1 MKIRRFTAAA
11 AMVAAGSLVLA
22 ACGGGNGDTEPADPD
37 AGETDDSGLDDDSGI
52 SQEQALTIGWNQ
64 PFYEY
69 NSDSSTGNATANSI
83 VLYLIQS
90 DFNYYDAD
98 LNLVQDPSFGTYE
111 KISDDPLQVKYTF
124 ADTAEWSDGTPVDA
138 ADLVMFWGAK
148 NSRFN
153 TVEAEYDDE
162 NEIANEEELDAGVY
176 FNATSSSVSLIEEF
190 PEISDDNKSVTF
202 TYTKPF
208 GDWEDNVGVG
218 VPAHVVAMNALNIS
232 DPMEAKDALLE
243 AFENED
249 TDALSAISKF
259 WNEGFQFGATLPDDE
274 SLYLSSGPY
283 LLTELREDQ
292 YVTLEKNPDYKGDHE
307 VSIDKITIQYS
318 ESPEALVQALE
329 NGDIDL
335 ISPQATADILT
346 SLEKLG
352 DDYTVI
358 TGEEGTYEHVD
369 LAFDNGGPFDPATY
383 GGDEETA
390 LKVRQAFLKL
400 IPRQEIVDK
409 LVTPLNPDAQIRN
422 SYTVIPGSPMYD
434 PIVEANGMSAYDE
447 VDVEGAKAL
456 LEEAGVDTPVDVR
469 LMFAQGNE
477 RRENEYALMAESA
490 GQEDL
495 FNLINE
501 SSPDWG
507 TLLSDSSKYDA
518 SLFGWQSTSTAVTE
532 SDANYRTGGQNNFG
546 GYSNAE
552 VDGWFDE
559 LQVSTEESEQQELLS
574 KIEAQLVKDAFGV
587 TLWQFPSVTAYNN
600 ALQGVEPIS
609 INPTIFHGFWNWT
622 FEG

>member
-11 AMVAAGSLVLA
+11 AMLAAGSLVLA
-22 ACGGGNGDTEPADPD
+22 ACGDGGSDPADPD
-37 AGETDDSGLDDDSGI
+37 AGETDDSGIDDDSGI
-52 SQEQALTIGWNQ
+52 SQDQALTVGWNQ

-69 NSDSSTGNATANSI
+69 NDDSQTGNATANSV
-83 VLYLIQS
+83 VLYMIKS
-90 DFNYYDAD
+90 GFNYYDAD
-98 LNLVQDPSFGTYE
+98 LELQQDDSFGTYE

-124 ADTAEWSDGTPVDA
+124 ADTAQWSDGTPVDA
-138 ADLVMFWGAK
+138 ADLVMYWGAK
-148 NSRFN
+148 NNRFN
-153 TVEAEYDDE
+153 TVEAEYDEDYE
-162 NEIANEEELDAGVY
+162 VTNEEELDAGVY

-190 PEISDDNKSVTF
+190 PEISDDGKSVTF

-208 GDWEDNVGVG
+208 GDWEVNMGVG
-218 VPAHVVAMNALNIS
+218 VPAHVVAMHALNIS
-232 DPMEAKDALLE
+232 DPQEAKDALVN
-243 AFENED
+243 AFKDED

-259 WNEGFQFGATLPDDE
+259 WNEGFQFGETLPDDE

-292 YVTLEKNPDYKGDHE
+292 YVTLEKNPDYEGDHQ

-318 ESPEALVQALE
+318 ESPEAHVQALE

-335 ISPQATADILT
+335 IAPQATADILT
-346 SLEKLG
+346 SLEQLG
-352 DDYTVI
+352 DDYTVL

-369 LAFDNGGPFDPATY
+369 VVFDNGGPFDPKTY
-383 GGDEETA
+383 DGDEEAA

-409 LVTPLNPDAQIRN
+409 LVLPLNPDGHIRN
-422 SYTVIPGSPMYD
+422 SYTMIPDAPMYG
-434 PIVEANGMSAYDE
+434 PITEANGMSDYDE
-447 VDVEGAKAL
+447 VDLEGAKAL
-456 LEEAGVDTPVDVR
+456 LEEVGVETPIDVR

-477 RRENEYALMAESA
+477 RRENQYSLISESV

-495 FNLINE
+495 FNLINS

-507 TLLSDSSKYDA
+507 TLLEDSSQYDA

-546 GYSNAE
+546 GYTNDE

-559 LQVSTEESEQQELLS
+559 LQVATEEDEQQELLTN
-574 KIEAQLVKDAFGV
+574 IETQLVDDAFGL

-600 ALQGVEPIS
+600 SLQGVDAIS

-622 FEG
+622 YEG

>member
-1 MKIRRFTAAA
+1 LKIRRFTAAA
-11 AMVAAGSLVLA
+11 AMLAAGSLVLA
-22 ACGGGNGDTEPADPD
+22 ACGDGGSDPADPD
-37 AGETDDSGLDDDSGI
+37 AGETDDSGIDDDSGI
-52 SQEQALTIGWNQ
+52 SQDQALTVGWNQ

-69 NSDSSTGNATANSI
+69 NDDSQTGNATANSV
-83 VLYLIQS
+83 VLYMIKS
-90 DFNYYDAD
+90 GFNYYDAD
-98 LNLVQDPSFGTYE
+98 LELQQDDSFGTYE

-124 ADTAEWSDGTPVDA
+124 ADTAQWSDGTPVDA
-138 ADLVMFWGAK
+138 ADLVMYWGAK
-148 NSRFN
+148 NNRFN
-153 TVEAEYDDE
+153 TVEAEYDEDYE
-162 NEIANEEELDAGVY
+162 VTNEEELDAGVY

-190 PEISDDNKSVTF
+190 PEISDDGKSVTF

-208 GDWEDNVGVG
+208 GDWEVNMGVG
-218 VPAHVVAMNALNIS
+218 VPAHVVAMHALNIS
-232 DPMEAKDALLE
+232 DPQEAKDALVN
-243 AFENED
+243 AFKDED

-259 WNEGFQFGATLPDDE
+259 WNEGFQFGETLPDDE

-292 YVTLEKNPDYKGDHE
+292 YVTLEKNPDYEGDHQ

-318 ESPEALVQALE
+318 ESPEAHVQALE

-335 ISPQATADILT
+335 IAPQATADILT
-346 SLEKLG
+346 SLEQLG
-352 DDYTVI
+352 DDYTVL

-369 LAFDNGGPFDPATY
+369 VVFDNGGPFDPKTY
-383 GGDEETA
+383 DGDEEAA

-409 LVTPLNPDAQIRN
+409 LVLPLNPDGHIRN
-422 SYTVIPGSPMYD
+422 SYTMIPDAPMYG
-434 PIVEANGMSAYDE
+434 PITEANGMSDYDE
-447 VDVEGAKAL
+447 VDLEGAKAL
-456 LEEAGVDTPVDVR
+456 LEEVGVETPIDVR

-477 RRENEYALMAESA
+477 RRENQYSLISESV

-495 FNLINE
+495 FNLINS

-507 TLLSDSSKYDA
+507 TLLEDSSQYDA

-546 GYSNAE
+546 GYSNDE

-559 LQVSTEESEQQELLS
+559 LQVATEEDEQQELLTN
-574 KIEAQLVKDAFGV
+574 IETQLVDDAFGL

-600 ALQGVEPIS
+600 SLQGVDAIS

-622 FEG
+622 YEG

>member
-11 AMVAAGSLVLA
+11 AMLAAGSLVLA
-22 ACGGGNGDTEPADPD
+22 ACGDGGSDPADPD
-37 AGETDDSGLDDDSGI
+37 AGETDDSGIDDDSGI
-52 SQEQALTIGWNQ
+52 SQDQALTVGWNQ

-69 NSDSSTGNATANSI
+69 NDDSQTGNATANSV
-83 VLYLIQS
+83 VLYMIKS
-90 DFNYYDAD
+90 GFNYYDAD
-98 LNLVQDPSFGTYE
+98 LELQQDDSFGTYE

-124 ADTAEWSDGTPVDA
+124 ADTAQWSDGTPVDA
-138 ADLVMFWGAK
+138 ADLVMYWGAK
-148 NSRFN
+148 NNRFN
-153 TVEAEYDDE
+153 TVEAEYDEDYE
-162 NEIANEEELDAGVY
+162 VTNEEELDAGVY

-190 PEISDDNKSVTF
+190 PEISDDGKSVTF

-208 GDWEDNVGVG
+208 GDWEVNMGVG
-218 VPAHVVAMNALNIS
+218 VPAHVVAMHALNIS
-232 DPMEAKDALLE
+232 DPQEAKDALVN
-243 AFENED
+243 AFKDED

-259 WNEGFQFGATLPDDE
+259 WNEGFQFGETLPDDE

-292 YVTLEKNPDYKGDHE
+292 YVTLEKNPDYKGDHQ

-318 ESPEALVQALE
+318 ESPEAHVQALE

-335 ISPQATADILT
+335 IAPQATADILT
-346 SLEKLG
+346 SLEQLG
-352 DDYTVI
+352 DDYTVL

-369 LAFDNGGPFDPATY
+369 VVFDNGGPFDPKTY
-383 GGDEETA
+383 DGDEEAA

-409 LVTPLNPDAQIRN
+409 LVLPLNPDGHIRN
-422 SYTVIPGSPMYD
+422 SYTMIPDAPMYG
-434 PIVEANGMSAYDE
+434 PITEANGMSDYDE
-447 VDVEGAKAL
+447 VDLEGAKAL
-456 LEEAGVDTPVDVR
+456 LEEVGVETPIDVR

-477 RRENEYALMAESA
+477 RRENQYSLISESV

-495 FNLINE
+495 FNLINS

-507 TLLSDSSKYDA
+507 TLLEDSSQYDA

-546 GYSNAE
+546 GYSNDE

-559 LQVSTEESEQQELLS
+559 LQVATEEDEQQELLTN
-574 KIEAQLVKDAFGV
+574 IETQLVDDAFGL

-600 ALQGVEPIS
+600 SLQGVDAIS

-622 FEG
+622 YEG